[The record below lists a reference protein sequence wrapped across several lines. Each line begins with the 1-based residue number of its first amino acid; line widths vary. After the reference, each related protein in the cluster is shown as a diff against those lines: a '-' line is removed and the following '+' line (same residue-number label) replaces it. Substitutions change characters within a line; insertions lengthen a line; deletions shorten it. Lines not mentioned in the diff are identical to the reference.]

1 MKENKRNVQ
10 KELTRK
16 KLIEVAIKLFGD
28 NGILNTKTID
38 ISKEAGVSHGT
49 VFSHFKT
56 QEELLDTVIEEVGD
70 RIVSKLQELIDVKG
84 GLEEILKAHI
94 NGLIEFEK
102 FYTRLIIERRL
113 LPESASNI
121 YVIIQSSISFHIGEV
136 LKEEIAEGKIIDTP
150 IHLLFNSWV
159 GLIHYYLTN
168 GDLFTNDGSILNN
181 YSQDLI
187 NHYIKLIKVKK
198 G

>member
-84 GLEEILKAHI
+84 SLEEILKAHI

-136 LKEEIAEGKIIDTP
+136 LKEEIAKGKIIDTP

-187 NHYIKLIKVKK
+187 NHYIKLINVKK

>member
-56 QEELLDTVIEEVGD
+56 QEELLDTVIEEVGN

-84 GLEEILKAHI
+84 SLEELLKAHI
-94 NGLIEFEK
+94 NGLMEFEK

-121 YVIIQSSISFHIGEV
+121 YIIIQSSISFHIGEV
-136 LKEEIAEGKIIDTP
+136 LKKEIAKGKIIDTP

-168 GDLFTNDGSILNN
+168 GDLFTNEESILNN
-181 YSQDLI
+181 YGQDLI
-187 NHYIKLIKVKK
+187 NHYINLIRVKK
-198 G
+198 E

>member
-56 QEELLDTVIEEVGD
+56 QEELLDTVIEEVGN

-84 GLEEILKAHI
+84 TLEEILKAHI

-121 YVIIQSSISFHIGEV
+121 YIIIQSSISFHIGEV
-136 LKEEIAEGKIIDTP
+136 LKREIAKGKIIDTP
-150 IHLLFNSWV
+150 IHLIFNSWV

-168 GDLFTNDGSILNN
+168 GDLFTNEGSILNN
-181 YSQDLI
+181 YGQDLI

>member
-56 QEELLDTVIEEVGD
+56 QEELLDTVIEEVGN

-84 GLEEILKAHI
+84 SLEELLKAHI
-94 NGLIEFEK
+94 NGLMEFEK

-121 YVIIQSSISFHIGEV
+121 YIIIQSSISFHIGEV
-136 LKEEIAEGKIIDTP
+136 LKKEIAKGKIIDTP

-181 YSQDLI
+181 YGQDLI
-187 NHYIKLIKVKK
+187 NHYINLIRVKK
-198 G
+198 E

>member
-16 KLIEVAIKLFGD
+16 KLIEVAIKLFGN

-84 GLEEILKAHI
+84 SLEEILKAHI
-94 NGLIEFEK
+94 NGLMEFEK

-121 YVIIQSSISFHIGEV
+121 YIIIQSSISFHIGEV
-136 LKEEIAEGKIIDTP
+136 LKKEIAKGKIIDTP

-168 GDLFTNDGSILNN
+168 GDLFTNEESILNN
-181 YSQDLI
+181 YGQDLI
-187 NHYIKLIKVKK
+187 NHYINLLKVKK

>member
-56 QEELLDTVIEEVGD
+56 QEELLDTVIEEVGN

-84 GLEEILKAHI
+84 TLEEILKAHI

-121 YVIIQSSISFHIGEV
+121 YIIIQSSISFHIGEV
-136 LKEEIAEGKIIDTP
+136 LKEEIAKGKIIDTP

-168 GDLFTNDGSILNN
+168 GDLFTKDGSILNN
-181 YSQDLI
+181 YGQDLI

>member
-56 QEELLDTVIEEVGD
+56 QEELLDTVIEEVGN

-84 GLEEILKAHI
+84 SLEEILKAHI

-121 YVIIQSSISFHIGEV
+121 YIIIQSSISFHIGEV
-136 LKEEIAEGKIIDTP
+136 LKREIVKGKIIDTP

-168 GDLFTNDGSILNN
+168 GDLFTNDESILNN
-181 YSQDLI
+181 YGQDLI
-187 NHYIKLIKVKK
+187 NHYIKLIRVKK

>member
-56 QEELLDTVIEEVGD
+56 QEELLDTVIEEVGN

-84 GLEEILKAHI
+84 SLEEILKAHI

-121 YVIIQSSISFHIGEV
+121 YIIIQSSISFHIGEV
-136 LKEEIAEGKIIDTP
+136 LKREIVKGKIIDTP

-187 NHYIKLIKVKK
+187 NHYIKLINVKK